1 MAGPK
6 TKEAYSPFSPKT
18 PHVADPTL
26 AAFLQ
31 ESFDPASYLNNA
43 LSSLSSNTRS
53 SASLADVSAETQ
65 TLLASLNA
73 HASRLTNTLT
83 QLTDDILRS
92 GGRLAY
98 QVDVLRGETIG
109 LADTLGEG
117 LKDDI
122 KIFIPLEKLAIDA
135 ESPLEEG
142 QTVEPSTEAKKQV
155 EPAFPEESNEPSYV
169 SQLQLLTFVRDRLDS
184 VIQLFGSAMAWP
196 TPVSES
202 SSFISVSAPPSGE
215 AEAKAKQHA
224 ERLRNEL
231 ADLVLANDEAAAL
244 AKVEEFK
251 GLLGVWKGTAEEKGR
266 EKFIADLTR
275 LVEEKI
281 RERETLASPRKAAR
295 ARAESRGQ
303 DFVHGFYG

>member
-1 MAGPK
+1 MAVFGAKDAPS
-6 TKEAYSPFSPKT
+6 ASIPKT

-26 AAFLQ
+26 APFLQ
-31 ESFDPASYLNNA
+31 ESFDPAAYLNSA
-43 LSSLSSNTRS
+43 LPNFSSNARS
-53 SASLADVSAETQ
+53 SSSLADVSAETQ

-83 QLTDDILRS
+83 QLTDDVLRS

-122 KIFIPLEKLAIDA
+122 EVFVPLEKLVIDA
-135 ESPLEEG
+135 ESP
-142 QTVEPSTEAKKQV
+142 
-155 EPAFPEESNEPSYV
+155 PEEEQTAEPPAEARKQNEPEFSQNSNEPSFV
-169 SQLQLLTFVRDRLDS
+169 SQLQLLTFVRERLDS

-196 TPVSES
+196 SPPSET

-215 AEAKAKQHA
+215 AEIKAKQHA

-231 ADLVLANDEAAAL
+231 ADLVVANDEAAAL
-244 AKVEEFK
+244 AKIEEFK
-251 GLLGVWKGTAEEKGR
+251 GLLGVWKGTAEERGR
-266 EKFIADLTR
+266 EKFVAELTK
-275 LVEEKI
+275 LVEDKVK
-281 RERETLASPRKAAR
+281 ERESLASPRKGVR
-295 ARAESRGQ
+295 GRAESRGQ